1 MEGFALLE
9 NSSQWSALRDGV
21 PEHRQYFHIEMPSRI
36 QLLFAVPPERGS
48 AGGGRGVGARTGAD
62 VATGCV
68 EVLTGQLFAGGLHLL
83 VGDEHRQG
91 REDDAANCE
100 QKRDAHQT
108 KPSGERPGGAAH
120 R

>member
-1 MEGFALLE
+1 M
-9 NSSQWSALRDGV
+9 
-21 PEHRQYFHIEMPSRI
+21 
-36 QLLFAVPPERGS
+36 
-48 AGGGRGVGARTGAD
+48 GARTGAD

-108 KPSGERPGGAAH
+108 EPRRGEGPGPLGEQRTDDDAPADTFAEDGVLV
-120 R
+120 RA